1 MLNEVKNE
9 DGKSV
14 SSVGDPAM
22 SPEARQV
29 RAHEI
34 IRDHVLISMAAG
46 LIPAPGIDLGA
57 ALANQLAL
65 LARLSKLYGVPYT
78 ENLGK
83 SVVGSLMASSG
94 GTFAGGALSLTLVK
108 FVPFIGTAFG
118 VIAMPTVL
126 GAYTY
131 ALGKV
136 FEAHFE
142 DNGTLLSFNAD
153 RYREL
158 WHKMLKR
165 GKKEAA
171 SMKDQATAAPT
182 APAQAAR

>member
-1 MLNEVKNE
+1 
-9 DGKSV
+9 
-14 SSVGDPAM
+14 
-22 SPEARQV
+22 
-29 RAHEI
+29 
-34 IRDHVLISMAAG
+34 
-46 LIPAPGIDLGA
+46 
-57 ALANQLAL
+57 L
-65 LARLSKLYGVPYT
+65 LARLTKLYGVPYS

-108 FVPFIGTAFG
+108 FVPFIGTACG

-142 DNGTLLSFNAD
+142 DNGTLLTFNAD
-153 RYREL
+153 RYRDL

-165 GKKEAA
+165 GKTEAA
-171 SMKDQATAAPT
+171 SMKDQAATAAPK
-182 APAQAAR
+182 AS

>member
-1 MLNEVKNE
+1 MSLEEPAMLDQPKND
-9 DGKSV
+9 DGKSAIA
-14 SSVGDPAM
+14 DPAL

-65 LARLSKLYGVPYT
+65 LARLTKLYGVPYS

-94 GTFAGGALSLTLVK
+94 GTFAGRSEERRV
-108 FVPFIGTAFG
+108 
-118 VIAMPTVL
+118 
-126 GAYTY
+126 
-131 ALGKV
+131 GK
-136 FEAHFE
+136 EC
-142 DNGTLLSFNAD
+142 
-153 RYREL
+153 
-158 WHKMLKR
+158 
-165 GKKEAA
+165 
-171 SMKDQATAAPT
+171 
-182 APAQAAR
+182 